1 MYRLNGHDQRVWN
14 DALQCAA
21 LALAR
26 ESDPL
31 RPDALIDGDPGA
43 LDCSRERTIKMVLAL
58 KR

>member
-1 MYRLNGHDQRVWN
+1 MYRLNDHDQRVWN

-21 LALAR
+21 LALAC

-43 LDCSRERTIKMVLAL
+43 LDCSRKRMIKMLIAL